1 MENIKWSPNSWKN
14 FECLQQPD
22 WNNKILEDVLLK
34 LKNLPA
40 LVFSGETRNL
50 SEDLLDVYEGGSF
63 VLQVGNCAESFD
75 ECNGRNIHNFLRIF
89 LQMSC
94 IFELL
99 SGKSVIKI
107 GRIAGQYAKPRS
119 KEKEFIND
127 QELYTYRGDMVNS
140 YEKTLDE
147 RTPDPKRLLE
157 GYFKSV
163 STLNLL
169 RAFNQGGYLDIENF
183 NDWSKHP
190 QVQDF
195 LQNNIKKIE
204 LENLSSGRVYISHEG
219 LLLDYES
226 CFARIDTTV
235 TQKWYSTSAHTLWIG
250 ERTRSSTGA
259 HVEFFSGVSNPIGV
273 KISHNFEIE
282 DIKNLL
288 LKLNPRKEK
297 SRIIFIIRMGKD
309 NIRIFLPK
317 LIRGVQN
324 LGYNIIWMCDPM
336 HGNTKSKN
344 GLKFRNFDDIY
355 DEVSS
360 FIDICHCE
368 SVIPGGIHL
377 EITSDDVT
385 ECIGGLVNI
394 NLEDL
399 QKKYESKVDPRLN
412 ASQSLEIISKISK
425 KIKSY
430 V

>member
-1 MENIKWSPNSWKN
+1 MEKIKWSPNSWKN
-14 FECLQQPD
+14 FESLQQPD

-99 SGKSVIKI
+99 SGKKVIKI

-140 YEKTLDE
+140 YKKTLDG

-204 LENLSSGRVYISHEG
+204 LENLSSRRVYISHEG

-259 HVEFFSGVSNPIGV
+259 HVEFFSGVGNPIGV

-282 DIKNLL
+282 DIRNLL
-288 LKLNPRKEK
+288 LKLNPSKEK

-309 NIRIFLPK
+309 NIGIFLPK

-355 DEVSS
+355 NEVSS
-360 FIDICHCE
+360 FIDICHYE

-385 ECIGGLVNI
+385 ECIGGLVDI